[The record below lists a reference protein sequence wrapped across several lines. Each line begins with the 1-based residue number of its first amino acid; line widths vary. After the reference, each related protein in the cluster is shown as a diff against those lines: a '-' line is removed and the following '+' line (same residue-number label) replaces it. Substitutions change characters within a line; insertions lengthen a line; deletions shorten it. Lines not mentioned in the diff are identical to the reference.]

1 MFFKPQFIFYLII
14 FTYNQKRKKED
25 CINNI
30 FLLYFIFIIIFSC
43 LNNILFI
50 FFLKVILF
58 NGKVFIFVCIYNYNI
73 EVILFL

>member
-30 FLLYFIFIIIFSC
+30 FLLYFYNNFSC